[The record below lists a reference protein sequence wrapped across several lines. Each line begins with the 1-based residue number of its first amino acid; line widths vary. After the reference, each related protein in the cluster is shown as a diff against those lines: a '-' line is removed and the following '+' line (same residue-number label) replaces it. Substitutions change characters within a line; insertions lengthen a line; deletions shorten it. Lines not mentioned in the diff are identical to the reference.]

1 VRFLVTGAAGFIGSN
16 LSSRLSKSG
25 NTVLGVD
32 NLSPYY
38 SPILKELRVEKLL
51 RPSNVEFEHFDLL
64 DLPKFKKI
72 AESFSPD
79 VIVHLAAQPGVRTPL
94 ARRYEYVANNLTA
107 YSNVLQTTVELQI
120 PDFLYASSSSV
131 YGNSTNIP
139 YKESDTSIRP
149 ISVYGATKLANEILA
164 PTYVTGS
171 KTRARGMRFF
181 TAYGP
186 WGRPDMAYLR
196 IIDSILNGSE
206 FSKFGDGEVK
216 RDFTYVDDITS
227 MIELLAIEL
236 RSHPVGYS
244 DVVNIGGGSP
254 HSLNDLIS
262 VIGKMLGGNAK
273 VAEKEN
279 NLNDTRLTCAD
290 TGILQELTGHSTKV
304 DLFSGVSKTIEWAKR
319 PEISKLLTS
328 WVNST
333 N

>member
-25 NTVLGVD
+25 NTVLGID

-51 RPSNVEFEHFDLL
+51 RPSNVEFKHFDLL
-64 DLPKFKKI
+64 DLPKFKEI

-279 NLNDTRLTCAD
+279 NPNDTRLTCAD
-290 TGILQELTGHSTKV
+290 TSILQELTGHSTKV